1 MKITTRIL
9 KKVLPD
15 ARFVNVPDIQFDW
28 IDALSTATIRCDW
41 KERNILCFLFYL
53 PDPEKDGW
61 YDSVIDKRGYFEKEH
76 DVSTIVFVVDS
87 SVYSDEAVIKNKSVI
102 LVDDLFKTAKCLFDF
117 VLEKVRPSVIGV
129 TGSIGKTTAVSMIE
143 DVLSVGSSVL
153 RVYSKRITPLS
164 LFTAIINN
172 LEYEHSFVV
181 MEYSL
186 YRKWHVEYLASLLRP
201 SVAVVLNVTNMHI
214 GNDGIDTEQDIF
226 DAKVTLT
233 KDVPI
238 KIFSDDL
245 CVFVQDIPC
254 IYFGF
259 SQLSNVSFIFENG
272 TISVEGQDFKISP
285 YVLTELGLKHILMCL
300 TVLHVLQIPFSSEH
314 VSKIQNFKPKEHRL
328 LCFTKNGKTII
339 FDGEVTYSSRL
350 LELSKNYYE
359 KPVLVIL
366 NLYFGI
372 EKNVVQFENLKK
384 ALNAFEKVY
393 INENITG
400 INSIFEKVLDVS
412 KNITIISNPVEY
424 CIAVYQTIF
433 IHDGGYWRF
442 RSDQKLSF

>member
-1 MKITTRIL
+1 MKITTEIL
-9 KKVLPD
+9 KKVLSD
-15 ARFVNVPDIQFDW
+15 AHFINVPDIQFDW
-28 IDALSTATIRCDW
+28 IDVLSTATIRCDW
-41 KERNILCFLFYL
+41 KKRNILCFLFYL
-53 PDPEKDGW
+53 PHPEKDGW

-76 DVSTIVFVVDS
+76 NVSNIVFVVDS
-87 SVYSDEAVIKNKSVI
+87 SLYLDESIIKNKSFI
-102 LVDDLFKTAKCLFDF
+102 LVDDLFKTAKRLFDF
-117 VLEKVRPSVIGV
+117 VLEKVKPKVIGV

-143 DVLSVGSSVL
+143 DVLGVDSNVL

-186 YRKWHVEYLASLLRP
+186 YRKWHVEYLAFLLRP
-201 SVAVVLNVTNMHI
+201 SVAIVLNVTNMHV
-214 GNDGIDTEQDIF
+214 GNDGIEAEQDIF

-245 CVFVQDIPC
+245 CFFVQDISC

-259 SQLSNVSFIFENG
+259 SQLSGVRFIFENG
-272 TISVEGQDFKISP
+272 TISFEGENFKISP
-285 YVLTELGLKHILMCL
+285 YVLTELGLKHILMCV
-300 TVLHVLQIPFSSEH
+300 TVLHVLHIPFSSEH
-314 VSKIQNFKPKEHRL
+314 ISRIQNFKPKEHRL
-328 LCFTKNGKTII
+328 LCFVKNGKTII

-350 LELSKNYYE
+350 LELSKNYYKE
-359 KPVLVIL
+359 PVLVIM
-366 NLYFGI
+366 NLHFGI
-372 EKNVVQFENLKK
+372 EKDIVQFENFTKVI
-384 ALNAFEKVY
+384 NAFVKVY

-400 INSIFEKVLDVS
+400 VNSIFEKVLNVS
-412 KNITIISNPVEY
+412 KNIIIIPNPVEY

-442 RSDQKLSF
+442 RSGQELPF